1 MKVILK
7 KRTMKIIY
15 RLHNNLP
22 HNNKAVAVYEQLRHL
37 VGVEYEPQEERE
49 VVDTVKAIVERANSE
64 YPRTTGY
71 SVRTTKDVH
80 TRHIDAIVVALDNS
94 DKCLYLAIAEGHR
107 RWAEIDNSK
116 TGDDT
121 RE

>member
-1 MKVILK
+1 
-7 KRTMKIIY
+7 MKIIY

-37 VGVEYEPQEERE
+37 VGVEYEPQEEKE

-71 SVRTTKDVH
+71 NVRTTKDIH

-94 DKCLYLAIAEGHR
+94 DKCLHLAIAEGHR

-116 TGDDT
+116 TGDDA

>member
-1 MKVILK
+1 MKVIFK

-49 VVDTVKAIVERANSE
+49 VVDAVKAIVARANSE

-71 SVRTTKDVH
+71 SVRTTKDIH

-94 DKCLYLAIAEGHR
+94 DKCLHLAIAEGLR
-107 RWAEIDNSK
+107 RWVEIDNSK
-116 TGDDT
+116 TGDDA